1 MPEKQN
7 YALFETYTRKW
18 LHKKTGFSLNYLCR
32 IATGKAPLN
41 RSFIE
46 RVCYRLKKSEEELFR
61 KD

>member
-32 IATGKAPLN
+32 IATG
-41 RSFIE
+41 
-46 RVCYRLKKSEEELFR
+46 LKKSEEELFR